1 MARDATSPG
10 PSGGCAG
17 SVAPADDA
25 PDSPGPEWRTKWSTL
40 DIKQANDLLDKIGLS
55 KKDDN
60 GYRLR
65 TDNGERLRLEIT
77 TVAAAFLPWAQQMEM
92 VAQQWIKIGIQADIK
107 DTERNLAVTKTLN
120 NEIQIYIWG
129 AGTEDLFLFPRHEL
143 PVEPIEPFTGPLYA
157 KWFAS
162 NGEQGTKP
170 TDPDLLKAMDLLR
183 SGAGVEEGPR
193 MEIGKQIRQLI
204 VDNQWV
210 IGTVGFVPNVRVI
223 SNKMGNIPERISW
236 RSRCRTPG
244 ATHPSTY
251 YFKA

>member
-1 MARDATSPG
+1 MKPAT
-10 PSGGCAG
+10 
-17 SVAPADDA
+17 
-25 PDSPGPEWRTKWSTL
+25 
-40 DIKQANDLLDKIGLS
+40 
-55 KKDDN
+55 
-60 GYRLR
+60 
-65 TDNGERLRLEIT
+65 
-77 TVAAAFLPWAQQMEM
+77 
-92 VAQQWIKIGIQADIK
+92 
-107 DTERNLAVTKTLN
+107 
-120 NEIQIYIWG
+120 
-129 AGTEDLFLFPRHEL
+129 

-183 SGAGVEEGPR
+183 SGAGVEEAPR

-223 SNKMGNIPERISW
+223 SNKMGNVPERISW

>member
-1 MARDATSPG
+1 LR
-10 PSGGCAG
+10 
-17 SVAPADDA
+17 AD
-25 PDSPGPEWRTKWSTL
+25 GT
-40 DIKQANDLLDKIGLS
+40 G
-55 KKDDN
+55 
-60 GYRLR
+60 RLR
-65 TDNGERLRLEIT
+65 IEIT

-92 VAQQWIKIGIQADIK
+92 VAQHWKKIGIQADIK
-107 DTERNLAVTKTLN
+107 DTERNLAVTKNLN
-120 NEIQIYIWG
+120 NETQIYIWG

-157 KWFAS
+157 KWFAT

-183 SGAGVEEGPR
+183 SGAGVEEAPR

-210 IGTVGFVPNVRVI
+210 VGTVGFVPNVRVI
-223 SNKMGNIPERISW
+223 SNKMGNVPDRISW